1 MINWT
6 KELNIVLQNKT
17 ANYTD
22 QEKQNLQIDYLK
34 NLLSKIEDD
43 NLTVEPELQTTIE
56 SVINEM
62 PIKTNDKKL
71 DYKSQQI
78 NKISNL
84 QTTVKQQFNLVKKKH
99 FTRQYL
105 ALGIGMG
112 LCFGMPFAVAIGN
125 IALGPALGMPIGL
138 SIGLIIGSRLDTK
151 AISEKRVL

>member
-1 MINWT
+1 M
-6 KELNIVLQNKT
+6 NIILQNKT

-62 PIKTNDKKL
+62 PIKTNDNKIY
-71 DYKSQQI
+71 YKSQLI

-84 QTTVKQQFNLVKKKH
+84 QTAVKQQFNLVKKKH

-105 ALGIGMG
+105 AIGIGMG
-112 LCFGMPFAVAIGN
+112 LCFGLPFAAAIGN
-125 IALGPALGMPIGL
+125 IALSPALGMPIGL
-138 SIGLIIGSRLDTK
+138 GIGLLIGSRLDNK

>member
-6 KELNIVLQNKT
+6 KELNIVLQYKT

-43 NLTVEPELQTTIE
+43 NLIVEPALQTTIE

-62 PIKTNDKKL
+62 PIKTNDKKI
-71 DYKSQQI
+71 DYKSQHI
-78 NKISNL
+78 NKITNL
-84 QTTVKQQFNLVKKKH
+84 QTAVKQQFNLVKKKH
-99 FTRQYL
+99 YSGQYL
-105 ALGIGMG
+105 PLGIGIGM
-112 LCFGMPFAVAIGN
+112 CFGLPFAVAIGN

-138 SIGLIIGSRLDTK
+138 MTGLSIGSRLDNK

>member
-1 MINWT
+1 MINWI
-6 KELNIVLQNKT
+6 KELNIILQNKT

-62 PIKTNDKKL
+62 PIKTNDNKIY
-71 DYKSQQI
+71 YKSQLI

-84 QTTVKQQFNLVKKKH
+84 QTAVKQQFNLVKKKH

-105 ALGIGMG
+105 AIGIGMG
-112 LCFGMPFAVAIGN
+112 LCFGLPFAAAIGN
-125 IALGPALGMPIGL
+125 IALSPALGMPIGL
-138 SIGLIIGSRLDTK
+138 GIGLLIGSRLDNK